1 MKLQIIAVMLC
12 LTVGGDAHAG
22 VRVTSRADARRG
34 GDAASVFD
42 PAASAALFVGV
53 REFTYDETLNEVRYA
68 VDDAIDLA
76 FVLAID
82 RKPRL
87 VEPRRVILALSGE
100 PQKPQSQR
108 HLDTLVAAGA
118 VIQPAGQS
126 DVLRLLERQAQ
137 VVEPN
142 GILIVAF
149 ATHGI
154 TIDGV
159 QYLLTASSLLK
170 HHRETTVSEMKV
182 REIASRSDAGRSL
195 ILLDACRQRLTSG
208 TRDGEPDPLSAAALL
223 RAMAGISGQVVFSAA
238 AADEYAYDD
247 DVRRNG
253 VFTAAFID
261 GLRCGAATDA
271 EGFVTV
277 DTLAAFVE
285 ERVLWWIRRNR
296 NPNARRATQLHCEGR
311 SKMMPLTSCA
321 VPRAAQ

>member
-1 MKLQIIAVMLC
+1 MKLHAMVAVLC
-12 LTVGGDAHAG
+12 LTVGGDAHGG
-22 VRVTSRADARRG
+22 VRPIAGADARRDSDVAG
-34 GDAASVFD
+34 VFD
-42 PAASAALFVGV
+42 PADSAALFVGV
-53 REFTYDETLNEVRYA
+53 REFTYDKTLTEVRYA

-87 VEPRRVILALSGE
+87 VEPQRVILALSGD
-100 PQKPQSQR
+100 PQKPRSQR
-108 HLDTLVAAGA
+108 NLEALIAAGA
-118 VIQPAGQS
+118 VVQPAGHS
-126 DVLRLLERQAQ
+126 DVLTLLERQSQ
-137 VVEPN
+137 VVGPD

-154 TIDGV
+154 SVDGA

-170 HHRETTVSEMKV
+170 HRETTVSEMKV

-195 ILLDACRQRLTSG
+195 ILLDACRQRLTSD

-261 GLRCGAATDA
+261 GLRCGAPTDA
-271 EGFVTV
+271 DGFVTV
-277 DTLAAFVE
+277 DTLSAFVE

-296 NPNARRATQLHCEGR
+296 NPGAKRATQLHCEGR
-311 SKMMPLTSCA
+311 SKLMPLTACPIRTSK
-321 VPRAAQ
+321 VQ